1 MRIEWHVDAVK
12 DLKSIS
18 TSYQR
23 RIRKALAELSHLD
36 DPRQRLVPY
45 SANLKGFWKLRVG
58 DYRLVCEIRREG
70 DEFILIIRAAHRSQ
84 AYDPKSTES
93 INRRSDD

>member
-12 DLKSIS
+12 DLKAVSS
-18 TSYQR
+18 AYQR
-23 RIRKALAELSHLD
+23 RIKHALADLSTID

-45 SANLKGFWKLRVG
+45 SGNLKGFWKLRVG

-70 DEFILIIRAAHRSQ
+70 EEFVLIIRVAHRSQ
-84 AYDPKSTES
+84 AYDPKGTAS
-93 INRRSDD
+93 ITRRSKD